1 MNLPRFR
8 FVAFAF
14 LALFL
19 VVPPG
24 SGQSTKM
31 PSTLRYGS
39 GILDIPVGSVMPH
52 KTFTATYSGFGISI
66 DQTLLLRE
74 NGEVRR
80 RGFGYQKWLSDMSL
94 ALGLFDRVEV
104 GATIQHIDDETNG
117 GNILGG
123 FGRISLLP
131 SSVENLNLAVGARYL
146 SSPSFGARWVDDLQP
161 ARFGHPDYRTR
172 MAQGQGDEFNS
183 NLSPYVVGTAIL
195 PTSDASFIS
204 LTLGWGAGLFS
215 AGGDLD
221 FYAQRSSG
229 GIFAG
234 STVHIGMD
242 GGRGLNLMAEF
253 NGFDLNAGL
262 QMDFGGIRVGAFSLS
277 LAGDDHTTFR
287 TRKLGVLASL
297 AVCPGRMG
305 LCGDEPPPPPPPPP
319 PAEDPGPSAEE
330 LERMRQ
336 DSIRRAQAE
345 EERRLAAEREE
356 AERQR
361 ERRAMEARRTL
372 QEMVYFEYDDANVSE
387 EAQARLRAKAG
398 ILERIPGVQVRI
410 EGHADER
417 GDPVYNME
425 LSRLRAEAVLE
436 FLAGLGIDRDR
447 FTVEYFGETQ
457 PRVAGTGEESWAQ
470 NRRVEFVITAG
481 GDGLGR

>member
-1 MNLPRFR
+1 MNLFRFR
-8 FVAFAF
+8 FSAFAF
-14 LALFL
+14 VALFL
-19 VVPPG
+19 VVPDG
-24 SGQSTKM
+24 AAQTTKM

-39 GILDIPVGSVMPH
+39 GILDVPVATVLPH
-52 KTFTATYSGFGISI
+52 STFVATYSGFGINI
-66 DQTLLLRE
+66 DQTLLLRQ

-80 RGFGYQKWLSDMSL
+80 RGDAYNKWLSDLSFT
-94 ALGLFDRVEV
+94 LGLFDRVEM
-104 GATIQHIDDETNG
+104 GATIQHFDDETNG
-117 GNILGG
+117 GNILGA

-131 SSVENLNLAVGARYL
+131 ATSENLKLAVGARYL

-161 ARFGHPDYRTR
+161 PRFGHPDYRTR
-172 MAQGQGDEFNS
+172 QAQGQGDEFNS
-183 NLSPYVVGTAIL
+183 NLSPYAVGTAIL

-229 GIFAG
+229 GLFAG
-234 STVHIGMD
+234 STIHVGMG

-253 NGFDLNAGL
+253 NGLDVNAGV
-262 QMDFGGIRVGAFSLS
+262 QMDFSGVRVGAFSLS
-277 LAGDDHTTFR
+277 LAGDGHTTFR
-287 TRKLGVLASL
+287 TRKLGVLASFAL
-297 AVCPGRMG
+297 CPGRMG

-319 PAEDPGPSAEE
+319 PPADPGPSAEE

-345 EERRLAAEREE
+345 EERRLAAEREQ
-356 AERQR
+356 AERER
-361 ERRAMEARRTL
+361 ERRAMAARRTL
-372 QEMVYFEYDDANVSE
+372 QEMVYFEYDDATVDD
-387 EAQARLRAKAG
+387 EARERLSAKAA
-398 ILERIPGVQVRI
+398 ILRDNPGVEIRI

-436 FLAGLGIDRDR
+436 FLGGLGLDVAR
-447 FTVEYFGETQ
+447 FTVEYFGETR
-457 PRVAGTGEESWAQ
+457 PRVPGADEQTWSQ
-470 NRRVEFVITAG
+470 NRRVEFIITAG
-481 GDGLGR
+481 GDGIGR

>member
-1 MNLPRFR
+1 MNPVRFR
-8 FVAFAF
+8 FAVSA
-14 LALFL
+14 LVALFL
-19 VVPPG
+19 VAPDV
-24 SGQSTKM
+24 SAQTTKM

-39 GILDIPVGSVMPH
+39 GILDIPVATVLPH
-52 KTFTATYSGFGISI
+52 STFVATYSGFGINI
-66 DQTLLLRE
+66 DQTLLLKR

-80 RGFGYQKWLSDMSL
+80 RGDAYSKWLSDLSL
-94 ALGLFDRVEV
+94 TLGLFDRVEV
-104 GATIQHIDDETNG
+104 GATIQHFDDETNG

-131 SSVENLNLAVGARYL
+131 ATVENLSLAVGARYV

-161 ARFGHPDYRTR
+161 PRFGHPDYRTR
-172 MAQGQGDEFNS
+172 QAQGQGDEFNS
-183 NLSPYVVGTAIL
+183 NLSPYAVGTAIL

-204 LTLGWGAGLFS
+204 LTLGWGAGMFS

-229 GIFAG
+229 GLFAG
-234 STVHIGMD
+234 STVHVGMA

-262 QMDFGGIRVGAFSLS
+262 QMDFSGVRVGAFSLS

-287 TRKLGVLASL
+287 TRKLGILASFAL
-297 AVCPGRMG
+297 CPGRMG

-319 PAEDPGPSAEE
+319 PPADPGPSAEE

-345 EERRLAAEREE
+345 EERRLAAERER
-356 AERQR
+356 AERER
-361 ERRAMEARRTL
+361 ERRALEARRTL
-372 QEMVYFEYDDANVSE
+372 QEMVYFEYDDAEVSE
-387 EAQARLRAKAG
+387 EAQARLRAKAA
-398 ILERIPGVQVRI
+398 ILSDNSGVRIRI

-417 GDPVYNME
+417 GDPAYNMD
-425 LSRLRAEAVLE
+425 LSRLRAEAVLD
-436 FLAGLGIDRDR
+436 FLTGLGLDGAR
-447 FTVEYFGETQ
+447 FTVEYFGEDR
-457 PRVAGTGEESWAQ
+457 PRVAGTDEQSWAE

-481 GDGLGR
+481 GDDIGR

>member
-234 STVHIGMD
+234 STVHIGMGRRARPEPD
-242 GGRGLNLMAEF
+242 GRVQRLRPQRRAADGLRR
-253 NGFDLNAGL
+253 DS
-262 QMDFGGIRVGAFSLS
+262 R
-277 LAGDDHTTFR
+277 R
-287 TRKLGVLASL
+287 GVLAFPRRRRSHDL
-297 AVCPGRMG
+297 PHEEAGRSRLPGRV
-305 LCGDEPPPPPPPPP
+305 P
-319 PAEDPGPSAEE
+319 
-330 LERMRQ
+330 
-336 DSIRRAQAE
+336 RADG
-345 EERRLAAEREE
+345 
-356 AERQR
+356 
-361 ERRAMEARRTL
+361 TL
-372 QEMVYFEYDDANVSE
+372 
-387 EAQARLRAKAG
+387 
-398 ILERIPGVQVRI
+398 
-410 EGHADER
+410 
-417 GDPVYNME
+417 
-425 LSRLRAEAVLE
+425 
-436 FLAGLGIDRDR
+436 
-447 FTVEYFGETQ
+447 
-457 PRVAGTGEESWAQ
+457 W
-470 NRRVEFVITAG
+470 
-481 GDGLGR
+481 

>member
-1 MNLPRFR
+1 MNLARFR

-14 LALFL
+14 LALFI
-19 VVPPG
+19 VAPPG

-39 GILDIPVGSVMPH
+39 GILDIPVGSVLPH
-52 KTFTATYSGFGISI
+52 KAFTATYSGFGISI
-66 DQTLLLRE
+66 DQTLLLRR

-80 RGFGYQKWLSDMSL
+80 RGFGYDKWLSDMSL

-104 GATIQHIDDETNG
+104 GATIQHIDDEADG
-117 GNILGG
+117 GNMLGG

-131 SSVENLNLAVGARYL
+131 STVENLDLAVGARYV

-161 ARFGHPDYRTR
+161 PRFGHPDYRTR
-172 MAQGQGDEFNS
+172 QQQGQGDEFNS

-221 FYAQRSSG
+221 FYAQRGSG
-229 GIFAG
+229 GLFAG
-234 STVHIGMD
+234 STVHVGMD

-253 NGFDLNAGL
+253 NGFDVNAGV

-277 LAGDDHTTFR
+277 LAGDGHTTFR
-287 TRKLGVLASL
+287 TRKLGVLASM

-319 PAEDPGPSAEE
+319 PADPGPTAEE
-330 LERMRQ
+330 LEQMRQ

-345 EERRLAAEREE
+345 EERRLAAEREQ
-356 AERQR
+356 AERER
-361 ERRAMEARRTL
+361 EQRAMEARRTL
-372 QEMVYFEYDDANVSE
+372 QEMVYFQYDDATVDD
-387 EAQARLRAKAG
+387 EAGARLRAKAT
-398 ILERIPGVQVRI
+398 ILQANPGVRIRI

-417 GDPVYNME
+417 GDPTYNLE
-425 LSRLRAEAVLE
+425 LSRLRAESVLD
-436 FLAGLGIDRDR
+436 FLAELGLNRAR
-447 FTVEYFGETQ
+447 FTVEYFGEDQ
-457 PRVAGTGEESWAQ
+457 PRVPGTDEETWAQ

-481 GDGLGR
+481 GDDIGR

>member
-1 MNLPRFR
+1 MNPVRFR
-8 FVAFAF
+8 LCAFALVAF
-14 LALFL
+14 FL
-19 VVPPG
+19 VATDG
-24 SGQSTKM
+24 SAQTTKM

-39 GILDIPVGSVMPH
+39 GILDVPVATVLPH
-52 KTFTATYSGFGISI
+52 STFVTTYSGFGINI
-66 DQTLLLRE
+66 DRTLLLRE

-80 RGFGYQKWLSDMSL
+80 RGGAYNKWLSDMSFT
-94 ALGLFDRVEV
+94 LGLFDRVEV
-104 GATIQHIDDETNG
+104 GATIQHIDDEEDG

-131 SSVENLNLAVGARYL
+131 STVENLNLAVGARYL
-146 SSPSFGARWVDDLQP
+146 SSPSFGDRWVDDLQP
-161 ARFGHPDYRTR
+161 PRFGHPDYRTR
-172 MAQGQGDEFNS
+172 QAQGQGDEFNS
-183 NLSPYVVGTAIL
+183 NLSPYAVGTAIL

-229 GIFAG
+229 GLFAG
-234 STVHIGMD
+234 STIHVGMA

-253 NGFDLNAGL
+253 NGFDVNAGV
-262 QMDFGGIRVGAFSLS
+262 QMDFSGVRVGAFSLS
-277 LAGDDHTTFR
+277 LAGDGHTTFR
-287 TRKLGVLASL
+287 TRKFGVLASFAL
-297 AVCPGRMG
+297 CPGRMG
-305 LCGDEPPPPPPPPP
+305 LCGDDPPPPPPPPP
-319 PAEDPGPSAEE
+319 PADPGPSAEE

-345 EERRLAAEREE
+345 EERRLAAEREQ
-356 AERQR
+356 AERER
-361 ERRAMEARRTL
+361 ERRAMRDRRTL
-372 QEMVYFEYDDANVSE
+372 QEMVFFEYDDAAVSDEAE
-387 EAQARLRAKAG
+387 ERLRAKAA
-398 ILERIPGVQVRI
+398 ILRDNPGVQIRI

-436 FLAGLGIDRDR
+436 FLGGLGVDVAR
-447 FTVEYFGETQ
+447 FTVEYFGEDR
-457 PRVAGTGEESWAQ
+457 PRVPGTDEQSWAQ

-481 GDGLGR
+481 GDDIGR